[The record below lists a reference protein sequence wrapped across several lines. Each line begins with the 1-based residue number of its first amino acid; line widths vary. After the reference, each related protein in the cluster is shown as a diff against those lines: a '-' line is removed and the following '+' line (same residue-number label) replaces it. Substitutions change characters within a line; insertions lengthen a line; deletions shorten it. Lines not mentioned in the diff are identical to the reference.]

1 MRPIQILDTPIADPY
16 VCIKCGLGAGSDR
29 RHWVDLG
36 VDSSMK
42 QTDEHGQVHLF
53 EGVIYLC
60 NMCTMSLIGD
70 YLGKLFG
77 FINNQEMA
85 YSMTQAQRQEQLETL
100 HNEIFTL
107 RDQLNRRD
115 DELKEAK
122 LQLNEYQSNTAEQV
136 IGQILSG
143 RNSEDDAGSDSDSE
157 GTDQSSDGNDST
169 VESPDFTAD
178 SLFQLHLA
186 VAAREHSS

>member
-42 QTDEHGQVHLF
+42 QKDEHGQVHLF

-143 RNSEDDAGSDSDSE
+143 RNSEDDAGSDPDSE
-157 GTDQSSDGNDST
+157 GTNQSSDGNDSA

>member
-42 QTDEHGQVHLF
+42 QKDEHGQVHLF

-157 GTDQSSDGNDST
+157 GTNQSSDGNDSA